1 MIVHSHRRIIIQEK
15 LDPPSFATDVNVAT
29 NIMNGRGRFKNKPQ
43 TKKMQTPPEVIK
55 PTSGSDENSE
65 EKPLIYARTANY
77 DTDLKMEMTS
87 DIKVFI

>member
-29 NIMNGRGRFKNKPQ
+29 NKMNGRKAKNKH
-43 TKKMQTPPEVIK
+43 TRKMMMPEMIK
-55 PTSGSDENSE
+55 TTSENEENSAE

-77 DTDLKMEMTS
+77 DTDLKVEMTA